1 MSHVLRISKK
11 NGGKMRK
18 LLEKISVGVLSI
30 MLTAVTVYGDG
41 EPSVKTSENQT
52 GIYSVTGDVSAV
64 PDILAESAIVVDM
77 KTGYT
82 LLEKNIY
89 DKHYPASITKVMTA
103 ILTLEQASLEETVT
117 FSEEAVFSIEPG
129 SSAAYVDV
137 GEQLTVE
144 QCLYGLMLISGN
156 DLANGLAEHV
166 GGSMENFAVMMT
178 DKAKA
183 LGCINTN
190 FTNAH
195 GLHDENHYTCA
206 YDMSLIAKY
215 AYENLEMFR
224 TLCST
229 GYYECPPTNKQ
240 EEIRYWRNTNK
251 LINEAQKQY
260 YPDVIGG
267 KTGFTNQA
275 GGTLVTFANI
285 NGRMLLGVVMKT
297 TNSAAAYADATVWY
311 EYIRNNIT
319 ESMYATLDEKY
330 EEELNQTSV
339 QPTEQDTEETT
350 SAASVTDNKNK
361 EKTNTSEGM
370 WIGWKIIILVV
381 TVFIIYYVYVRYM
394 RYKRKKI
401 RMEKRRQQPADR
413 EGRYERRPR

>member
-1 MSHVLRISKK
+1 
-11 NGGKMRK
+11 MRK
-18 LLEKISVGVLSI
+18 ILERVSAGILAF
-30 MLTAVTVYGDG
+30 MLTSVAVYADG
-41 EPSVKTSENQT
+41 EQSVKTSENQT

-89 DKHYPASITKVMTA
+89 DKHYPASITKIMTA
-103 ILTLEQASLEETVT
+103 ILTLEQAALEETVT
-117 FSEEAVFSIEPG
+117 FSEEAVFSIESG

-137 GEQLTVE
+137 GEQLTVK

-178 DKAKA
+178 DKAKS

-206 YDMSLIAKY
+206 YDMALIAKY

-240 EEIRYWRNTNK
+240 EEVRLWRNTNK
-251 LINEAQKQY
+251 LINEAQEQY

-267 KTGFTNQA
+267 KTGYTNQA

-285 NGRMLLGVVMKT
+285 NGRMLLSVVMKT
-297 TNSAAAYADATVWY
+297 TNSAAAYGDTTAWY

-319 ESMYATLDEKY
+319 DTMYTALDEKY
-330 EEELNQTSV
+330 EAEMNQTSV
-339 QPTEQDTEETT
+339 QPTEQNTEAAT
-350 SAASVTDNKNK
+350 SSVNVTDNKNK
-361 EKTNTSEGM
+361 EKSSTSEGM
-370 WIGWKIIILVV
+370 WIGWKIIILAV
-381 TVFIIYYVYVRYM
+381 TVFIVYYIYVRYM
-394 RYKRKKI
+394 RYKRRKL
-401 RMEKRRQQPADR
+401 RMEQRKQHRINR

>member
-1 MSHVLRISKK
+1 
-11 NGGKMRK
+11 MRK
-18 LLEKISVGVLSI
+18 ILERVSAGILAF
-30 MLTAVTVYGDG
+30 MLTSVAVYADG
-41 EPSVKTSENQT
+41 EQSVKTSENQT

-89 DKHYPASITKVMTA
+89 DKHYPASITKIMTA
-103 ILTLEQASLEETVT
+103 ILTLEQAALEETVT
-117 FSEEAVFSIEPG
+117 FSEEAVFSIESG

-178 DKAKA
+178 DKAKS

-206 YDMSLIAKY
+206 YDMALIAKY

-240 EEIRYWRNTNK
+240 EEVRLWRNTNK
-251 LINEAQKQY
+251 LINEAQEQY

-267 KTGFTNQA
+267 KTGYTNQA

-285 NGRMLLGVVMKT
+285 NGRMLLCVVMKT
-297 TNSAAAYADATVWY
+297 TNSAAAYGDTTAWY

-319 ESMYATLDEKY
+319 DTMYTALDEKY
-330 EEELNQTSV
+330 EAEMNQTSV
-339 QPTEQDTEETT
+339 QPTEQNTEAAT
-350 SAASVTDNKNK
+350 SSVNVTDNKNK
-361 EKTNTSEGM
+361 EKSSTSEGM
-370 WIGWKIIILVV
+370 WIGWKIIILAV
-381 TVFIIYYVYVRYM
+381 TVFIVYYIYVRYM
-394 RYKRKKI
+394 RYKRRKL
-401 RMEKRRQQPADR
+401 RMEQRKQHRINR
-413 EGRYERRPR
+413 EGRYEHRPR

>member
-1 MSHVLRISKK
+1 
-11 NGGKMRK
+11 MRK
-18 LLEKISVGVLSI
+18 ILERVSAGILAF
-30 MLTAVTVYGDG
+30 MLTSVAVYADG
-41 EPSVKTSENQT
+41 EQSVKTSENQT

-89 DKHYPASITKVMTA
+89 DKHYPASITKIMTA
-103 ILTLEQASLEETVT
+103 ILTLEQAALEETVT
-117 FSEEAVFSIEPG
+117 FSEEAVFSIESG

-178 DKAKA
+178 DKAKS

-206 YDMSLIAKY
+206 YDMALIAKY

-240 EEIRYWRNTNK
+240 EEVRLWRNTNK
-251 LINEAQKQY
+251 LINEAQEQY
-260 YPDVIGG
+260 YLDVIGG
-267 KTGFTNQA
+267 KTGYTNQA

-285 NGRMLLGVVMKT
+285 NGRMLLSVVMKT
-297 TNSAAAYADATVWY
+297 TNSAAAYGDTTAWY

-319 ESMYATLDEKY
+319 DTMYTALDEKY
-330 EEELNQTSV
+330 EAEMNQTSV
-339 QPTEQDTEETT
+339 QPTEQNTEAAT
-350 SAASVTDNKNK
+350 SSVNVTDNKNK
-361 EKTNTSEGM
+361 EKSSTSEGM
-370 WIGWKIIILVV
+370 WIGWKIIILAV
-381 TVFIIYYVYVRYM
+381 TVFIVYYIYVRYM
-394 RYKRKKI
+394 RYKRRKL
-401 RMEKRRQQPADR
+401 RMEQRKQHRINR